1 MPADKPPLLTVEE
14 VDACIRDGACL
25 PDEWRAVLRAA
36 RAMAVFAECGQVTF
50 TGDGGYSKPWVATL
64 YRNDADGNDITSQ
77 GHGASP
83 VEAIED
89 AEATR

>member
-1 MPADKPPLLTVEE
+1 MSERPKLLTVEE
-14 VDACIRDGACL
+14 IDACSRDGACL

-36 RAMAVFAECGQVTF
+36 RAMALMQERGGDLREWS
-50 TGDGGYSKPWVATL
+50 TGWSYQRRGERESLLLQCDLRP
-64 YRNDADGNDITSQ
+64 
-77 GHGASP
+77 SP